1 MSLSWFT
8 PKVPIK
14 ERVGLRYNVSSVEA
28 AGEMLL
34 KFTKR
39 GASWRR
45 AVQCVVAFGEGEAT
59 AQEVRRLFRLA
70 AKDEGVLLPDIDD

>member
-1 MSLSWFT
+1 MSLSWFS
-8 PKVPIK
+8 PAVPIK
-14 ERVGLRYNVSSVEA
+14 ERIGLRYNVSSAEA
-28 AGEMLL
+28 AAEQLL

-45 AVQCVVAFGEGEAT
+45 AVECCVAFGEQRAT

-70 AKDEGVLLPDIDD
+70 AKDEGVLLSDMDD